1 MYEGKLRIPIRL
13 KNRIEMLAKERKIS
27 FNKMVNIILELGI
40 YELLEEEAEY
50 GKIHTKLYGDWEPER
65 KRNTN
70 SVGSEIN
77 IKQSDFN
84 K

>member
-13 KNRIEMLAKERKIS
+13 KNRIEILAKERKIS

-50 GKIHTKLYGDWEPER
+50 GKIKHKQV
-65 KRNTN
+65 N
-70 SVGSEIN
+70 S
-77 IKQSDFN
+77 K
-84 K
+84 

>member
-1 MYEGKLRIPIRL
+1 MYEGKLRIPRRL

-50 GKIHTKLYGDWEPER
+50 GKIKHKQV
-65 KRNTN
+65 N
-70 SVGSEIN
+70 S
-77 IKQSDFN
+77 K
-84 K
+84 

>member
-1 MYEGKLRIPIRL
+1 MKEIVYEGKLRIPIRL

-50 GKIHTKLYGDWEPER
+50 GKIKHKQV
-65 KRNTN
+65 N
-70 SVGSEIN
+70 S
-77 IKQSDFN
+77 K
-84 K
+84 

>member
-1 MYEGKLRIPIRL
+1 MNIIVYEGKLRIPIRL

-50 GKIHTKLYGDWEPER
+50 GKIKHKQV
-65 KRNTN
+65 N
-70 SVGSEIN
+70 S
-77 IKQSDFN
+77 K
-84 K
+84 

>member
-13 KNRIEMLAKERKIS
+13 KNRIEMLVKERKIS

-50 GKIHTKLYGDWEPER
+50 GKIKHKQV
-65 KRNTN
+65 N
-70 SVGSEIN
+70 S
-77 IKQSDFN
+77 K
-84 K
+84 